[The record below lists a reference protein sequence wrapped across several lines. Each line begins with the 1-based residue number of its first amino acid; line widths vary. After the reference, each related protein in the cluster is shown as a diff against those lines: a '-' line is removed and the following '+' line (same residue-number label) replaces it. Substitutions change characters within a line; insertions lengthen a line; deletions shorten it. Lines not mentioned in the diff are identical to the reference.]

1 MAGSGVGA
9 FAFAKFSQI
18 LVETFG
24 WKETLI
30 ILGSLILQCCL
41 LGAFLRPVPTKPKPK
56 AYEEKTVEEVHTFSG
71 SVLSLNEVRN
81 ISKKSGTG
89 SLILNILKE
98 MGNVSLLSKNIGLLF
113 ITLSNFFI
121 FSGYFIPFL
130 FIPIRAKQLDI
141 ADSSFILGLIGLV
154 NIPSRLGFGFLADIR
169 FISPINLNTMCVILA
184 CGSLWSY
191 FLLNTYALQLLFAV
205 LFGTGIGGI
214 NCITTP
220 YIKDIV
226 GMENFSNAMGIINLF
241 RGVGCFLGPFLGGII
256 SEQFSVVAAFFY
268 SSI

>member
-1 MAGSGVGA
+1 MLLIGRFLATSTDEAKTKVKSNI
-9 FAFAKFSQI
+9 AKFI
-18 LVETFG
+18 FE
-24 WKETLI
+24 KKI
-30 ILGSLILQCCL
+30 N
-41 LGAFLRPVPTKPKPK
+41 FLR

-141 ADSSFILGLIGLV
+141 ADSSFILGLIGKEKIEI
-154 NIPSRLGFGFLADIR
+154 NQFG
-169 FISPINLNTMCVILA
+169 
-184 CGSLWSY
+184 
-191 FLLNTYALQLLFAV
+191 
-205 LFGTGIGGI
+205 
-214 NCITTP
+214 
-220 YIKDIV
+220 K
-226 GMENFSNAMGIINLF
+226 
-241 RGVGCFLGPFLGGII
+241 
-256 SEQFSVVAAFFY
+256 
-268 SSI
+268 